1 MTDYKELAQLLFPNI
16 TKAPQ
21 DMEDMYPPR
30 ALKDGARVT
39 RFAPSPTGFLHFG
52 NLFTCMVSYKAAKT
66 TDGVFY
72 VRVEDTD
79 QKRKVEGAIDVMLKG
94 LSVYGINADE
104 GVVGDEKEIG
114 NYGPYYQSARV
125 EIYQTYAKAL
135 VEQGLAYPCFCSAD
149 ELDEIRAAQENES
162 IKGYWGKWAKC
173 RDLSFEQIKANIDAG
188 MSWTLRLKSPGELDK
203 KCYFDDMIKGK
214 IEMPENV
221 QDVVLLKSDGIPTYH
236 FAHAVDDHLMRTT
249 HVVRGDEWISSVPIH
264 LQLFK
269 VLGFK
274 PPKYAHVSPIMKE
287 ENGGKRKLSK
297 RKDPEAAVTY
307 YAEEG
312 YPQESVNEYMMTL
325 ANSNFED
332 WRRMNKTEP
341 IEKFPFNLKKM
352 SVSGALFDIVK
363 LTDVS
368 KNVISL
374 MPAKKVFELS
384 YAWAKEYQPQL
395 AELFAQDEAKATA
408 ILNIDREGKKPRK
421 DIAKWSDV
429 LDYVSYMYD
438 ETFVPNYELNGNAT
452 SDLAVKVIEE
462 YIKVVNLDDDKDA
475 WFGRMKD
482 ICPLVGCTPNVKEY
496 KAEPEKFEGHVGDV
510 STIIRVALTGRTNTP
525 DLFAITAL
533 LGEDTVKARLNSA
546 LKYYKEE
553 M

>member
-1 MTDYKELAQLLFPNI
+1 MTDYKELAQLLFGNI

-21 DMEDMYPPR
+21 DFEEMYPPR
-30 ALKDGARVT
+30 ALKEGARVT

-52 NLFTCMVSYKAAKT
+52 NLFTCMVSYKTAKT

-114 NYGPYYQSARV
+114 DYGPYYQSARV
-125 EIYQTYAKAL
+125 EIYQTYAKSL
-135 VEQGLAYPCFCSAD
+135 VEQGLAYPCFCSAE
-149 ELDEIRAAQENES
+149 ELDEIRSAQENES

-173 RDLSFEQIKANIDAG
+173 RDLTFEQIKANIDAG

-203 KCYFDDMIKGK
+203 KCFFDDMIKGK

-332 WRRMNKTEP
+332 WRRMNKTEA
-341 IEKFPFNLKKM
+341 IDKFPFNLKKM

-368 KNVISL
+368 KNVISI
-374 MPAKKVFELS
+374 MPADKVFELS

-438 ETFVPNYELNGNAT
+438 ETFVSNYELNGNAT
-452 SDLAVKVIEE
+452 PALAVKVIEE
-462 YIKVVNLDDDKDA
+462 YLKVVNLDDDKDA
-475 WFGRMKD
+475 WFGRMKE

-533 LGEDTVKARLNSA
+533 LGEDAVKQRLNSA

>member
-1 MTDYKELAQLLFPNI
+1 MTDFKELAQLLFPNI

-30 ALKDGARVT
+30 ALKEGARVT

-52 NLFTCMVSYKAAKT
+52 NLFTCMVSYKTAKT

-79 QKRKVEGAIDVMLKG
+79 QKRKVDGAIDVMLKG

-114 NYGPYYQSARV
+114 DYGPYYQSARV

-149 ELDEIRAAQENES
+149 ELDEIRTAQENES

-173 RDLSFEQIKANIDAG
+173 RDLSFEQIKANIDSG
-188 MSWTLRLKSPGELDK
+188 MSWTLRLKSPGDLEK

-368 KNVISL
+368 KNVISV
-374 MPAKKVFELS
+374 MPAEKVFELA

-452 SDLAVKVIEE
+452 PSLAVKVIEE
-462 YIKVVNLDDDKDA
+462 YLKVVNLDDDKDA
-475 WFGRMKD
+475 WFGRMKEV
-482 ICPLVGCTPNVKEY
+482 CPLVGCTPNVKEY
-496 KAEPEKFEGHVGDV
+496 KAEPENFEGHVGDV

-546 LKYYKEE
+546 LNHYKEE